1 MKDIDVLVIGRAC
14 VDYIALLDQFPQ
26 ENKKIPMDK
35 RLMEAGGQGSTS
47 SCCISRLGGNVA
59 YFGRIGN
66 DKAGRFCL
74 KRLKDFNVNTD
85 YIEIAEDGTTP
96 IAYIFVTKPSGKR
109 TIIYEPYKLDR
120 LKINDKIRESIL
132 SAKVMLLDPEVTYLH
147 HDLSEFDLQNCPVI
161 YDCERWRDGITEMM
175 KFADY
180 FIPSSD
186 FFDTLTDIPDDISFH
201 EKIKI
206 LGKMVKGQL
215 IVTNGGDG
223 VYFIENQNLYHI
235 KAPEI
240 KIRDTIGAGDN
251 FHAAFA
257 FGISKDFNLTDS
269 IKFAVSVASLSCRE
283 YGGRQGIPEFNEA
296 RIIAEKLE
304 IEAINIS

>member
-14 VDYIALLDQFPQ
+14 VDYIALLDQFPR
-26 ENKKIPMDK
+26 ENKKVPMDK
-35 RLMEAGGQGSTS
+35 RLIEAGGQGSTS
-47 SCCISRLGGNVA
+47 SCCIARLGGNVA
-59 YFGRIGN
+59 YFGRIG
-66 DKAGRFCL
+66 DDESGRFCL
-74 KRLKDFNVNTD
+74 KRLNDFKVNTD
-85 YIEIAEDGTTP
+85 YIEIAENGTTP
-96 IAYIFVTKPSGKR
+96 VAYIFVTKSSGKR

-120 LKINDKIRESIL
+120 LKINDKISKLIL
-132 SAKVMLLDPEVTYLH
+132 RAKTILLDPEVTYLH
-147 HDLSEFDLQNCPVI
+147 NDLSKFDLHDCPVI

-186 FFDTLTDIPDDISFH
+186 FFDSLTDIPVHISFH
-201 EKIKI
+201 EKIKF
-206 LGKMVKGQL
+206 LNEMVEGQL

-223 VYFIENQNLYHI
+223 VYFIENKKLYHL

-257 FGISKDFNLTDS
+257 LGISKDFDLTES

-283 YGGRQGIPEFNEA
+283 YGGRQGIPEFDEA

-304 IEAINIS
+304 IEAINI